1 MSVKQRILVV
11 DDEPETVKYVGANLR
26 ARGFEVITASDGTE
40 ALKAAEEQVID
51 LILLDLSMPG
61 PDGFEVCQRVRQ
73 FSNVPIIILSAR
85 GRELD
90 KVKALDMGADD
101 YMTKP
106 FGIEELMARVRA
118 TLRRGQHEGVGAIPP
133 LEADGLRIDFGARKV
148 TLDGKEVRL
157 TPTEYDLL
165 TLLARNA
172 GKVLTHRTL
181 LNNVWGPEYGQES
194 EYLWAYTRRLR
205 KKLEPD
211 PNQPRYIITE
221 PGVGYRFRDVQEG

>member
-118 TLRRGQHEGVGAIPP
+118 ALRRGQQEGVGAISP
-133 LEADGLRIDFGARKV
+133 LEVENLRIDFGARKV
-148 TLDGKEVRL
+148 TIDGREVRL

-181 LNNVWGPEYGQES
+181 LSNVWGPEYGQES

-211 PNQPRYIITE
+211 PDQPRYIITE
-221 PGVGYRFRDVQEG
+221 PGVGYRFRGVKEG